1 MQTDNLTY
9 QSADEP
15 IVALDAVSKWFGNV
29 VAVSDVTL
37 NIDKGITGL
46 LGPNGAGKT
55 TLLRMIC
62 GLHSPSEG
70 QVRLLGT
77 NPRSDH
83 NVYKRIGIMTENES
97 AYEFM
102 TGLEYVRL
110 SARLKDLRRE
120 ESHLR
125 QAIERVDM
133 SFALD
138 RKISTYSRGMRQR
151 IRLAAALVG
160 DPEVLILDEPLN
172 GADPTQRLRFQEI
185 LRETVDEGHSVII
198 SSHILE
204 EVEEVSDSVVL
215 VVNGKLAAQGDF
227 HAIRAALDDRPYH
240 VKIECSEPKQ
250 LGGELAKLPSVQ
262 SVQFA
267 PDGSIVVLTINVAVL
282 QLDLPALAQ
291 KHNVRITRFQPIDD
305 SLESVFSYLVE
316 G

>member
-1 MQTDNLTY
+1 MHSEVIEQPVR
-9 QSADEP
+9 SDE
-15 IVALDAVSKWFGNV
+15 VASLRAVSKWFGNV
-29 VAVSDVTL
+29 VAVSDITL
-37 NIDKGITGL
+37 DFGPGITGL

-70 QVRLLGT
+70 EVRLLGT
-77 NPRSDH
+77 DPRADYSI
-83 NVYKRIGIMTENES
+83 YKQIGIMTENES

-102 TGLEYVRL
+102 TGLEYVRF

-120 ESHLR
+120 EHHLR
-125 QAIERVDM
+125 HAIERVDM

-160 DPEVLILDEPLN
+160 DPKLLILDEPLN
-172 GADPTQRLRFQEI
+172 GADPGQRLRFQEI
-185 LRETVDEGHSVII
+185 LHQTVEEGRSVII

-204 EVEEVSDSVVL
+204 EVEDVCDGVVL
-215 VVNGKLAAQGDF
+215 IVNGKLAAQGDF

-240 VKIECSEPKQ
+240 VKIECSDPKE
-250 LGGELAKLPSVQ
+250 LGGELAKLSAVQ
-262 SVQFA
+262 SVQFD
-267 PDGSIVVLTINVAVL
+267 PDGSIVASTSSVAVL
-282 QLDLPALAQ
+282 QLDLPILAQ
-291 KHNVRITRFQPIDD
+291 QHNIRIMRVQPIDD